1 MQRNPQSSGRE
12 RVRGGQRLDLKGTRL
27 DEHAPV
33 GARGAPR
40 NHVLSASD
48 ASRPEPD
55 TTWSPRRG
63 ACAPGQKHHVGAPR
77 ADFCTRAC
85 ARSGPSREL
94 ATLKRL
100 VARPAQAT
108 DRGADVADREA
119 PPAAS
124 LTARPPPGAP
134 PPANRMLP
142 TRSASILTARRID
155 SFLIP
160 PDHAAP
166 HEPLRR
172 IRPARQ
178 PRDSETAPT
187 TAHAAPASSTGAPRR
202 TRRTSTPVTPAPG
215 PSARDT
221 AGCHVGDLTLPRWR
235 RYDWPTGGAVGR
247 CLFFLLFS
255 GGRPCV

>member
-100 VARPAQAT
+100 VARPPKPPTEGRTWPTERPRRPQVLLPGPRLEHRRPLTECSRHAAHPSSPRGASIRSSFLQTTRRPTSPCAASGQRGNLGTVKPPPPPPTQRRQAAQAH
-108 DRGADVADREA
+108 RGA
-119 PPAAS
+119 
-124 LTARPPPGAP
+124 PGGQ
-134 PPANRMLP
+134 
-142 TRSASILTARRID
+142 ARR
-155 SFLIP
+155 
-160 PDHAAP
+160 
-166 HEPLRR
+166 
-172 IRPARQ
+172 
-178 PRDSETAPT
+178 
-187 TAHAAPASSTGAPRR
+187 
-202 TRRTSTPVTPAPG
+202 
-215 PSARDT
+215 
-221 AGCHVGDLTLPRWR
+221 
-235 RYDWPTGGAVGR
+235 
-247 CLFFLLFS
+247 
-255 GGRPCV
+255 